1 MPIIHIYC
9 KNNKTLD
16 MKRNVTRQITDSF
29 VQEIGVSAELVQ
41 VFWHEIDDDN
51 YARGGVLLCDR
62 KQDK

>member
-16 MKRNVTRQITDSF
+16 MKRNVTRQICDSF
-29 VQEIGVSAELVQ
+29 VQETGVSAELVQ
-41 VFWHEIDDDN
+41 VFWHEMDDDN

-62 KQDK
+62 QQDK